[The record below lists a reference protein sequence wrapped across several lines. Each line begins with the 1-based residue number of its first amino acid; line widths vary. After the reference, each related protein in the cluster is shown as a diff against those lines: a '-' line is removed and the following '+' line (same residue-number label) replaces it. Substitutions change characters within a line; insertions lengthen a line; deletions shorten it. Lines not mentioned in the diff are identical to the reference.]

1 MENHAAPVKRYK
13 DAYPVDINKV
23 RDALPKPATAAV
35 VSGKEV
41 DDVAL
46 SALVYKNNLSKK
58 SLSVHH
64 LQRRLNELGF
74 TTAFLDKDGWLG
86 DGTKIAIEDFRKSKG
101 IVASGLI
108 DAETLKVLFEG
119 DAGVNLIL

>member
-13 DAYPVDINKV
+13 DAFPVDINKV
-23 RDALPKPATAAV
+23 RESLPKPATASV

-46 SALVYKNNLSKK
+46 SSLVFKNHLNKK

-74 TTAFLDKDGWLG
+74 TSAFLDKDGWFG
-86 DGTKIAIEDFRKSKG
+86 DGTKIAIEDFRRSRELPQ
-101 IVASGLI
+101 VGLI
-108 DAETLKVLFEG
+108 DAETLLAIFK
-119 DAGVNLIL
+119 DDKGVNVII